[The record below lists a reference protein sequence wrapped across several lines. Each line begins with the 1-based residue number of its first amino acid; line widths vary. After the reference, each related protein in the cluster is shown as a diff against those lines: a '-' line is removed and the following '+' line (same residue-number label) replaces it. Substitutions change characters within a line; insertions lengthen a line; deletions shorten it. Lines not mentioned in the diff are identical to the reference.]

1 MSANLYLPLYL
12 TIVTILT
19 LGQYVSYKRKA
30 YGALVMESYGKTVLS
45 LVLAVFMTFFIGS
58 RPAAYI
64 FIDTMNYVI
73 DYNAMEGNYFV
84 VDHNATNYLFDN
96 LFAWIASEQL
106 GYSFFFLV
114 IAAIY
119 FCGTWFACK
128 RIFPSDTLVAFL
140 TFLAAF
146 STFSYGTNGIK
157 AGAAAALFLI
167 AISYRNNIIIAAL
180 MLFVTLG
187 FHHSMIMPIAAFIAA
202 YFYKNAKVYF
212 GVWFVCLLMAAAH
225 ITFFQE
231 LFAGYSDESGVGYLT
246 SSGTGWGGKE
256 GFRIDFVIYSAMPVF
271 IGYWAVFKR
280 GLRSAMY
287 EFILSIYLLS
297 NSVWMLCMYANFT
310 NRIAYLS
317 WGIYPV
323 VLIYPFLNEKIGTQQ
338 YKMLANVIILHL
350 AFTLFMEIIY
360 Y

>member
-19 LGQYVSYKRKA
+19 LGQYVSYKRKV
-30 YGALVMESYGKTVLS
+30 YGALVVKNHSKTVLS
-45 LVLAVFMTFFIGS
+45 LVLAIIMTFFIGL

-64 FIDTMNYVI
+64 FVDTMNYVV
-73 DYNAMEGNYFV
+73 DYNVMEGNYFV
-84 VDHNATNYLFDN
+84 FDQDSTNYLFDN

-128 RIFPSDTLVAFL
+128 RLFPSDTLVAFL

-157 AGAAAALFLI
+157 AGAAATLFLI
-167 AISYRNNIIIAAL
+167 AISYRNNIAIAML

-187 FHHSMIMPIAAFIAA
+187 FHHSMIMPIAAFVAA
-202 YFYKNAKVYF
+202 YFYKNVKTYF
-212 GVWFVCLLMAAAH
+212 CVWFICLLMAAAH

-231 LFAGYSDESGVGYLT
+231 LFAGYSDEGGSSYLT

-256 GFRIDFVIYSAMPVF
+256 GFRIDFVVYSAMPVL
-271 IGYWAVFKR
+271 IGYWAIFKR
-280 GLRSAMY
+280 GLRSVMY
-287 EFILSIYLLS
+287 EFILSIYLLT

-323 VLIYPFLNEKIGTQQ
+323 VLIYPFLNEKIGTRQ
-338 YKMLANVIILHL
+338 YKMLASVIILHL